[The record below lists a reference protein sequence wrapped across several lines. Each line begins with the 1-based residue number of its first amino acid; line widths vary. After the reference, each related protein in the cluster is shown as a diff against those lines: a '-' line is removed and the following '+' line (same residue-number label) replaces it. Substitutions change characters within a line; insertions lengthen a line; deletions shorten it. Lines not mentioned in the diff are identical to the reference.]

1 MWVIFV
7 AVFAAI
13 LVFGTRASSLPA
25 AIFMAFAGFAAYL
38 FDSVIFIPLAIAGA
52 AAGAWLAR
60 GHTDQPMPGQR
71 ALREALICSTVFVLY
86 EIGRHL
92 VEGSW
97 DAARSN
103 AEAIMRFQ
111 DRLALGQ
118 EVAVQTFLLRND
130 SFVGFINSSY
140 SWFFLPVVAG
150 ALFWLF
156 VADDD
161 VYRRFRTSL
170 AISAALGVLVMW
182 VFPVAPP
189 RLTPGNELIG
199 THAMRGG
206 SHSFVNQFAAVPSFH
221 VGWVALSGL
230 ALFVAVRHWL
240 RWFWLIGPV
249 FFMGFIV
256 MATGHHYF
264 VDGIIGTALGAVP
277 FLALTYLAAIE
288 RVPERRLSFAD
299 TGFAKALNTV
309 AKEISTVPRL
319 RFSIYSLT
327 LLLTY
332 MIVRQFVD
340 PGFTNYW
347 GYIVAQI
354 AITIIIIMI
363 MSVKLAPEGGLS
375 LVTHS
380 IVVFTTYADTFGT
393 AGHMYDQFAWYD
405 KFTHFLGTAAIATA
419 AGDVLLALVRRG
431 TISWKPVSIM
441 IVAIVIAMSGGLAWE
456 VYEFY
461 GDRLFGTGRHAGTA
475 DTIYDIISDFVGAV
489 VAASLLYWW
498 HFSPRQATTADRSG
512 YLVAESS
519 SDVDVSD

>member
-1 MWVIFV
+1 
-7 AVFAAI
+7 
-13 LVFGTRASSLPA
+13 
-25 AIFMAFAGFAAYL
+25 MAFAGFAAYL

-52 AAGAWLAR
+52 AAFAWLAR
-60 GHTDQPMPGQR
+60 GHTDHPKPGRR
-71 ALREALICSTVFVLY
+71 ALRETVICSSVFVLY

-97 DAARSN
+97 DTARSN

-111 DRLALGQ
+111 DRLALDQ
-118 EVAVQTFLLRND
+118 EVAVQRFLLRND

-140 SWFFLPVVAG
+140 SWFFLPFVAG

-156 VADDD
+156 IADDD

-189 RLTPGNELIG
+189 RMVPGSDLIG

-230 ALFVAVRHWL
+230 ALFVAVRHWV
-240 RWFWLIGPV
+240 RWIWLIGPV

-264 VDGIIGTALGAVP
+264 VDGIVGSALGAFP
-277 FLALTYLAAIE
+277 FLVLTYLAAVE
-288 RVPERRLSFAD
+288 RSPEHRLSFAN
-299 TGFAKALNTV
+299 TGFAKALNAV
-309 AKEISTVPRL
+309 AREISTVPRL

-354 AITIIIIMI
+354 AITIIAIMI
-363 MSVKLAPEGGLS
+363 VSVKLAPEGGLS
-375 LVTHS
+375 LVTHT

-393 AGHMYDQFAWYD
+393 AGHMYDRFAWYD
-405 KFTHFLGTAAIATA
+405 KLTHFLGVAAVATA
-419 AGDVLLALVRRG
+419 AADVLLALLRRG

-441 IVAIVIAMSGGLAWE
+441 IVGITIAMTGALAWE

-461 GDRLFGTGRHAGTA
+461 GDRLFNTGRHAGAA
-475 DTIYDIISDFVGAV
+475 DTIYDIISGFAGAV
-489 VAASLLYWW
+489 VASSLLYWW
-498 HFSPRQATTADRSG
+498 HFSPRQATSVDRSG

-519 SDVDVSD
+519 GDVDGSD